1 MPDAKKIGLSR
12 RELEWTVQGMLRQA
26 PADPAALA
34 RHIADMLVT
43 LMEKNNAAI
52 ARALGARDEADDDR
66 GGRF

>member
-1 MPDAKKIGLSR
+1 VRDAKKIGLSR

-34 RHIADMLVT
+34 RLIADMMVT
-43 LMEKNNAAI
+43 LMERNNAAI

-66 GGRF
+66 SGRF